1 MAVIQIGNGQTCFF
15 WKDKWASQTL
25 EEQFPLLKSSSL
37 RLSHLQKNRFISV
50 NKTFEE
56 ENFIDLFN
64 LPLSQVAF
72 EQTPEIQQVFGS
84 THLDDLTTDVWTYFG
99 GSTKFRSV
107 AAYKKNAWA
116 Y

>member
-1 MAVIQIGNGQTCFF
+1 MLPVITGKLASFGRTNGLL
-15 WKDKWASQTL
+15 K
-25 EEQFPLLKSSSL
+25 LLKSSSL

-50 NKTFEE
+50 KETFEE

-72 EQTPEIQQVFGS
+72 EQTLEIQQVLGS

-99 GSTKFRSV
+99 GLTKFRSV
-107 AAYKKNAWA
+107 AAYKKLLGHTEIDPAFKWL
-116 Y
+116 